1 MHRACTNSQP
11 YQPTFQEL
19 AKRLSFYHSAQGAM
33 RRPSICR
40 AARGLTAFDSRAAI
54 GSLISGV
61 MQAAIIESIG
71 GSHGIPAWRWL
82 L

>member
-1 MHRACTNSQP
+1 
-11 YQPTFQEL
+11 
-19 AKRLSFYHSAQGAM
+19 M